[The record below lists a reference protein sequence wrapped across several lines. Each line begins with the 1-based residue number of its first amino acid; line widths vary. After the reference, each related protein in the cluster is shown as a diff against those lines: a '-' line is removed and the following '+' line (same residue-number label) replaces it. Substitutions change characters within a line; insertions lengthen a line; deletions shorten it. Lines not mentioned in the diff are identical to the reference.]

1 MSPGKGTQ
9 DPDPSL
15 RGLARQAKGT
25 GGAASPACH
34 PTRGDAVSPPGGP
47 RGSIRRH
54 QERDRAWPPFRAP
67 EANTRAFLRG
77 KVGIGPPLSA
87 SNQVWMLG
95 PWEEHRPRDHRLR
108 MAVHV
113 HGTVLAPTDRPRM
126 SDRAHPTARVESRGR
141 WGMSPQT
148 LALVLTEGPG
158 YPDPGPRD
166 AFRKSRTG

>member
-15 RGLARQAKGT
+15 GGLARRAKGT
-25 GGAASPACH
+25 GDAASPACH

-108 MAVHV
+108 MAVHG
-113 HGTVLAPTDRPRM
+113 HGTVLAPTGQPRM
-126 SDRAHPTARVESRGR
+126 PDRTCPAARAGSGARGTV
-141 WGMSPQT
+141 P
-148 LALVLTEGPG
+148 LGPG
-158 YPDPGPRD
+158 PGPH
-166 AFRKSRTG
+166 